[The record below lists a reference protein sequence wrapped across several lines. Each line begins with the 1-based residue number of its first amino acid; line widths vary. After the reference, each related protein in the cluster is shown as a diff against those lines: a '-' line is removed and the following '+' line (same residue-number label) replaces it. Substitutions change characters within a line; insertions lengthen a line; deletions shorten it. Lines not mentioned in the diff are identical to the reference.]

1 MPLNPSLHIRRS
13 FTRLESRR
21 DGTPFHL
28 AGSHETTNNS
38 SVTPLAIQRTKQNCL
53 NHTNVSMNF
62 TKPKCDRITL
72 IIDKMQ
78 QNKTNLCLN
87 LIVDHQLT
95 CKTASIS
102 SSSLGRVHIH
112 QIHTR
117 ASKPYPKRRKPA
129 HAACSQRTPTKRTS
143 KLANATCPSATLSNC
158 IQYNSSPTKD
168 KTKCANGPLCTT
180 HDNGTTKIDTK

>member
-1 MPLNPSLHIRRS
+1 M
-13 FTRLESRR
+13 
-21 DGTPFHL
+21 TPANFEQKTIKPPPHAVITCPTQMQSHTTQATCAPINEFH
-28 AGSHETTNNS
+28 
-38 SVTPLAIQRTKQNCL
+38 
-53 NHTNVSMNF
+53 M
-62 TKPKCDRITL
+62 PKCDRITL

-143 KLANATCPSATLSNC
+143 KLANAACPSATLSNC